1 MRRIIS
7 YGNVFLLSLIAIAGL
22 ASAQAPAQSSAKTT
36 QYFFVLL
43 NRPANAPQLSKEAGE
58 KLQEAHMANIR
69 RLGAEHKLVIAGPF
83 LDDTTLRGMFVFYA
97 ESAAQAQEWADGDP
111 AVKAGRLSA
120 EVLGPWLVDPSA
132 IHDPAE
138 PAGFEQ
144 YTVVLMKRGEKWNP
158 ATTKAADVMKLH
170 GPFVRKMI
178 DEGNLAIAGPF
189 APGDPGEMRGVVIFR
204 VGVEQTAKLLQDDP
218 TVKAGLLKNEIHPWG
233 TGKGVL
239 AAGQPME

>member
-1 MRRIIS
+1 MLRDSQR
-7 YGNVFLLSLIAIAGL
+7 NCRAE
-22 ASAQAPAQSSAKTT
+22 T
-36 QYFFVLL
+36 
-43 NRPANAPQLSKEAGE
+43 GE
-58 KLQEAHMANIR
+58 KDYIR

-83 LDDTTLRGMFVFYA
+83 LDDTTLRGIFVFYA

-120 EVLGPWLVDPSA
+120 EVHGPWLVDPSA

-218 TVKAGLLKNEIHPWG
+218 RLRLGCSKMKFTLGARAKGCWLRGSRWNELRGLKLTLILG
-233 TGKGVL
+233 FTRSIRLRSGQ
-239 AAGQPME
+239 AAKRRSSPVPYAVAAPEGAVV